1 VIARHRRIQR
11 AALLA
16 GAALLGAH
24 FFLAAFSQA
33 PLSPAK
39 IRLHGLISGYLEP
52 YFTQNW
58 SLFAPNPTKDDEGI
72 IARAKCSD
80 GSVTDFYDVTGPL
93 IKETQEDRFF
103 PSRTVRLVS
112 NGINQL
118 NDSDDLLLRLRQK
131 EEEKNTEDSPAKDGK
146 RDHVIPLT
154 PYEKSQHED
163 AERSLSR
170 FSLTRMHDVCPD
182 GTGPAAVQVRMYIKT
197 LPPWSQ
203 RKNSE
208 AKSKVDLYDLPW
220 KKAVDLR

>member
-1 VIARHRRIQR
+1 MTARHRRIQR

-39 IRLHGLISGYLEP
+39 IRMHGLISGYLEP

-72 IARAKCSD
+72 IARAKCAD

-131 EEEKNTEDSPAKDGK
+131 QEEKDSEDSATKGK
-146 RDHVIPLT
+146 KHKRVIPLT

-170 FSLTRMHDVCPD
+170 FSLTRMHDVCGD
-182 GTGPAAVQVRMYIKT
+182 GTEPTAVQARMYIRT

-203 RKNSE
+203 RKNPE

-220 KKAVDLR
+220 KKAVDLQ

>member
-39 IRLHGLISGYLEP
+39 IKLHGLISSYLEP

-58 SLFAPNPTKDDEGI
+58 SLFAPNPTKDNEGI
-72 IARAKCSD
+72 IARGRCSD

-131 EEEKNTEDSPAKDGK
+131 EEVKNTDDPEAKDGK
-146 RDHVIPLT
+146 HKRVIPLT
-154 PYEKSQHED
+154 PYEKRQHED

-170 FSLTRMHDVCPD
+170 FSLTQMHDVCPD
-182 GTGPAAVQVRMYIKT
+182 GTAPAAVQVRMYIKT

-203 RKNSE
+203 RKNPE

>member
-1 VIARHRRIQR
+1 VTTRHRRIQR

-24 FFLAAFSQA
+24 FSIAAFSQA

-39 IRLHGLISGYLEP
+39 IRLHAVITGYLEP

-58 SLFAPNPTKDDEGI
+58 SLFAPEPVKNDEGI
-72 IARAKCSD
+72 VARAQCAD
-80 GSVTDFYDVTGPL
+80 GAVTDYYDVTGPL
-93 IKETQEDRFF
+93 IEETQGDRFF

-112 NGINQL
+112 NGIQQL

-131 EEEKNTEDSPAKDGK
+131 QDSEITEDSEKEDAKSK
-146 RDHVIPLT
+146 RDIPLT
-154 PYEKSQHED
+154 PYEKSQRED

-170 FSLTRMHDVCPD
+170 FALTQMRDVCPD
-182 GTGPAAVQVRMYIKT
+182 GKGPIAVQPRMYVKK

-203 RKNSE
+203 RNSSA

-220 KKAVDLR
+220 KKAVELQ

>member
-1 VIARHRRIQR
+1 MRHRRIQR

-24 FFLAAFSQA
+24 FSIAAFSQA

-39 IRLHGLISGYLEP
+39 IQLHGVVSGYLEP

-58 SLFAPNPTKDDEGI
+58 SLFAPDPTKDDQGI
-72 IARAKCSD
+72 VARAKCAD
-80 GSVTDFYDVTGPL
+80 GAVTDYYDVTGPL

-112 NGINQL
+112 NGLNQL
-118 NDSDDLLLRLRQK
+118 NDSDDLLWRLRQK
-131 EEEKNTEDSPAKDGK
+131 QKEENGEGSEAKGGKDK
-146 RDHVIPLT
+146 RDIPLT
-154 PYEKSQHED
+154 PYEKSQHKD

-170 FSLTRMHDVCPD
+170 FALTQINNVCPD
-182 GTGPAAVQVRMYIKT
+182 GTGPTAVQARMYIKK

-203 RKNSE
+203 RKNAK
-208 AKSKVDLYDLPW
+208 AKSTLDIYDLPW
-220 KKAVDLR
+220 KKAVELQ